1 MIKMNYEPFKE
12 VNDKDSRCNLTRE
25 IRVIDQ
31 MLYNCKSNAV
41 EPTFHGFQVSV
52 FYLSGYGFYKGGQ
65 CLLLVPDSED
75 PANS

>member
-41 EPTFHGFQVSV
+41 EPTFHGF
-52 FYLSGYGFYKGGQ
+52 
-65 CLLLVPDSED
+65 
-75 PANS
+75 